1 MPVNFQ
7 NLSGHVQGLVNGGN
21 PTIGQT
27 YYVVDSDY
35 RTDAQGWS
43 RADKTGPL
51 DLYMQRNP
59 GYVFRTGDYTSDA
72 ACIQAA
78 IDAQIDF
85 RGDTLFYTPGN
96 YSAATALAINVPDAR
111 WVGPT
116 VSHPVLARSTL
127 TAAVAAAFAPTAAAD
142 RMEIAYLQ
150 HVPLTAETMW
160 NCAAV
165 SGLHMHNNFFNA
177 DGIAASTATIF
188 VVLATTSEFCQFT
201 NNYVWVDGAQGPWI
215 QSAGIIKGLSIR
227 DFELYLEA
235 GTWATAIEMAGVGAS
250 DCNIGPGYVTGGGT
264 ALTALVTIADKTK
277 DTTHGMVHDIT
288 CSTVG
293 PAATAL
299 VATTGADAELDMG
312 NCWLIRADATA
323 LAATTSAAIGYGG

>member
-1 MPVNFQ
+1 MPIKIK
-7 NLSGHVQGLVNGGN
+7 NLSGSVQSLLQ
-21 PTIGQT
+21 PDIGQVI
-27 YYVVDSDY
+27 YVVDSDY
-35 RTDAQGWS
+35 RTNVQGWS
-43 RADKTGPL
+43 QADNTGPL
-51 DLYMQRNP
+51 DLYKERNP
-59 GYVFRTGDYTSDA
+59 GKVFSTGDYTSDA
-72 ACIQAA
+72 LCIQAA
-78 IDAQIDF
+78 IDAMVDF
-85 RGDTLFYTPGN
+85 RGDTLFFTPGA
-96 YSAATALAINVPDAR
+96 YSVATALTIDVPDAR
-111 WVGPT
+111 WVGPV
-116 VSHPVLARSTL
+116 VSHPVLARAKL

-160 NCAAV
+160 NFGAV

-177 DGIAASTATIF
+177 DGITANTATIF
-188 VVLATTSEFCQFT
+188 VKLATASEFCQFT
-201 NNYVWVDGAQGPWI
+201 NSYVWVDGAQGPWI
-215 QSAGIIKGLSIR
+215 ESSGIIKGLSIK

-235 GTWATAIEMAGVGAS
+235 GSWATAINMAGVGAS

-264 ALTALVTIADKTK
+264 ALTALATIADKTK

-299 VATTGADAELDMG
+299 IATTGADAELDMG